1 LLTGT
6 ESNDF
11 RHSGNIFALQKLLG
25 HETQEMVRR
34 YVELA
39 SDDVAE
45 ANQKASPVD
54 GWRL

>member
-1 LLTGT
+1 ML
-6 ESNDF
+6 EVY
-11 RHSGNIFALQKLLG
+11 HSFSWPVGLSDRLLG
-25 HETQEMVRR
+25 HEILEMVRR

-45 ANQKASPVD
+45 AHQKASPVD

>member
-1 LLTGT
+1 V
-6 ESNDF
+6 
-11 RHSGNIFALQKLLG
+11 NIFALQKLLG
-25 HETQEMVRR
+25 HETLEMVRR

-45 ANQKASPVD
+45 AHQKASPVD